1 MDVYPVPA
9 PPAVSATW
17 FPPEERVTA
26 TSIGQM
32 FNGLGAGLGFLIAR
46 LFVPTQE
53 EPGHTGAVRAAN
65 LSVAGGEK
73 FPHLTREIH
82 HYLLFLAAPP
92 LGREVVQI
100 TVAEYPGIF
109 PGLFFLED

>member
-1 MDVYPVPA
+1 M
-9 PPAVSATW
+9 SATW

-53 EPGHTGAVRAAN
+53 EPGLAGAVRAAN
-65 LSVAGGEK
+65 LSVAGVEK

-100 TVAEYPGIF
+100 TVAKYPRKF

>member
-53 EPGHTGAVRAAN
+53 EPGHTGIVRAAN
-65 LSVAGGEK
+65 LSVTGGEK

-100 TVAEYPGIF
+100 TVAKYPGKF
-109 PGLFFLED
+109 PGLSIIED